1 MFDKIKDSI
10 AERMIEKIIEEKSI
24 NISLSINKRSDR
36 EYKDIADVLTD
47 SDIDMKI
54 SFDKKGE
61 YEPFELIDTHDVKK
75 SSQPVEN
82 KD

>member
-1 MFDKIKDSI
+1 MKKGLIKMFDKIKDSI
-10 AERMIEKIIEEKSI
+10 AERMIEKIIDEKTI

-36 EYKDIADVLTD
+36 EYKDVVDVLTD

-61 YEPFELIDTHDVKK
+61 
-75 SSQPVEN
+75 
-82 KD
+82 

>member
-10 AERMIEKIIEEKSI
+10 AERMIEKIIDEKSI
-24 NISLSINKRSDR
+24 NISFSINKRSDR
-36 EYKDIADVLTD
+36 EYKDIVAVLTD

-61 YEPFELIDTHDVKK
+61 
-75 SSQPVEN
+75 
-82 KD
+82 

>member
-1 MFDKIKDSI
+1 MVQMFNKIKDSI
-10 AERMIEKIIEEKSI
+10 AERMIEKIIDEKSI
-24 NISLSINKRSDR
+24 NISFSINKRSDR

-61 YEPFELIDTHDVKK
+61 
-75 SSQPVEN
+75 
-82 KD
+82 

>member
-1 MFDKIKDSI
+1 MLNKIKDSI
-10 AERMIEKIIEEKSI
+10 TERIIEKIIDEKTI
-24 NISLSINKRSDR
+24 NISLSINKRSAR

-61 YEPFELIDTHDVKK
+61 
-75 SSQPVEN
+75 
-82 KD
+82 

>member
-10 AERMIEKIIEEKSI
+10 AERMIEKIIDEKSI
-24 NISLSINKRSDR
+24 SISFSINKRSAR
-36 EYKDIADVLTD
+36 EYKDAIDVLTD

-61 YEPFELIDTHDVKK
+61 
-75 SSQPVEN
+75 
-82 KD
+82 

>member
-1 MFDKIKDSI
+1 MLNRIKDSI
-10 AERMIEKIIEEKSI
+10 AERMIEKIIDEKTI

-36 EYKDIADVLTD
+36 EYKDITDVLTD

-61 YEPFELIDTHDVKK
+61 
-75 SSQPVEN
+75 
-82 KD
+82 

>member
-1 MFDKIKDSI
+1 MLNKIKDSI
-10 AERMIEKIIEEKSI
+10 AERMIDIIIDEKSI

-36 EYKDIADVLTD
+36 EYKDITDVLTD

-61 YEPFELIDTHDVKK
+61 
-75 SSQPVEN
+75 
-82 KD
+82 

>member
-10 AERMIEKIIEEKSI
+10 AERMIEKIIDEKTI
-24 NISLSINKRSDR
+24 NVSLSINKRNTH
-36 EYKDIADVLTD
+36 EYKDVIDILTD

-61 YEPFELIDTHDVKK
+61 
-75 SSQPVEN
+75 
-82 KD
+82 

>member
-10 AERMIEKIIEEKSI
+10 AERMIEKIIDEKSI
-24 NISLSINKRSDR
+24 NISFSINKRSDR
-36 EYKDIADVLTD
+36 EYKNVVDVLTD

-61 YEPFELIDTHDVKK
+61 
-75 SSQPVEN
+75 
-82 KD
+82 

>member
-1 MFDKIKDSI
+1 MLNKIKDSI
-10 AERMIEKIIEEKSI
+10 AERMLAKIIDEKSI

-36 EYKDIADVLTD
+36 EYKDVADVLTD

-61 YEPFELIDTHDVKK
+61 
-75 SSQPVEN
+75 
-82 KD
+82 

>member
-1 MFDKIKDSI
+1 MLNKIKDSI
-10 AERMIEKIIEEKSI
+10 AERMLAKIIDEKTI
-24 NISLSINKRSDR
+24 NISLSINKRSAR

-61 YEPFELIDTHDVKK
+61 
-75 SSQPVEN
+75 
-82 KD
+82 

>member
-10 AERMIEKIIEEKSI
+10 AERMIEKIIDEKSI
-24 NISLSINKRSDR
+24 SISFSINKRSDR

-47 SDIDMKI
+47 SNIDMKI

-61 YEPFELIDTHDVKK
+61 
-75 SSQPVEN
+75 
-82 KD
+82 

>member
-10 AERMIEKIIEEKSI
+10 AERMIEKIIDEKTI
-24 NISLSINKRSDR
+24 NISLSINKRSAR

-61 YEPFELIDTHDVKK
+61 
-75 SSQPVEN
+75 
-82 KD
+82 

>member
-10 AERMIEKIIEEKSI
+10 AERMIEKIIDEKSI
-24 NISLSINKRSDR
+24 IISLSINKRSDR

-61 YEPFELIDTHDVKK
+61 
-75 SSQPVEN
+75 
-82 KD
+82 

>member
-10 AERMIEKIIEEKSI
+10 AERMIEKIIDEKSVI
-24 NISLSINKRSDR
+24 ISLSINKRSDR

-61 YEPFELIDTHDVKK
+61 
-75 SSQPVEN
+75 
-82 KD
+82 

>member
-10 AERMIEKIIEEKSI
+10 AERMIEKIIDEKSI
-24 NISLSINKRSDR
+24 NISLSINKRSARD
-36 EYKDIADVLTD
+36 YKDIVDVLTD

-61 YEPFELIDTHDVKK
+61 
-75 SSQPVEN
+75 
-82 KD
+82 

>member
-10 AERMIEKIIEEKSI
+10 AERMIEKIIDEKSI
-24 NISLSINKRSDR
+24 SISFSINKRSDR

-61 YEPFELIDTHDVKK
+61 
-75 SSQPVEN
+75 
-82 KD
+82 

>member
-10 AERMIEKIIEEKSI
+10 AERMIEKIIDENSI
-24 NISLSINKRSDR
+24 TISLSINKRSDR

-61 YEPFELIDTHDVKK
+61 
-75 SSQPVEN
+75 
-82 KD
+82 

>member
-1 MFDKIKDSI
+1 MLNKIKDSI
-10 AERMIEKIIEEKSI
+10 TERILEKIIDEKSI

-36 EYKDIADVLTD
+36 DYKDITDVLTD

-61 YEPFELIDTHDVKK
+61 
-75 SSQPVEN
+75 
-82 KD
+82 

>member
-10 AERMIEKIIEEKSI
+10 AERMIEKIIDEKSI
-24 NISLSINKRSDR
+24 NISLSINKRGTR
-36 EYKDIADVLTD
+36 EYKDVMDVLTD

-61 YEPFELIDTHDVKK
+61 
-75 SSQPVEN
+75 
-82 KD
+82 

>member
-1 MFDKIKDSI
+1 MVQTFDKIKDSI
-10 AERMIEKIIEEKSI
+10 AERMIEKIIDEKSI

-61 YEPFELIDTHDVKK
+61 
-75 SSQPVEN
+75 
-82 KD
+82 

>member
-1 MFDKIKDSI
+1 MMVQMFDKIKDSI
-10 AERMIEKIIEEKSI
+10 AERMIEKIIDEKSI

-61 YEPFELIDTHDVKK
+61 
-75 SSQPVEN
+75 
-82 KD
+82 

>member
-10 AERMIEKIIEEKSI
+10 AERMIEKIIDEKSI
-24 NISLSINKRSDR
+24 NISLSINKRSAR

-61 YEPFELIDTHDVKK
+61 
-75 SSQPVEN
+75 
-82 KD
+82 

>member
-10 AERMIEKIIEEKSI
+10 AGRMIEKVIDEKSV
-24 NISLSINKRSDR
+24 NISFSINKRSDR
-36 EYKDIADVLTD
+36 KYKDIADVLTD

-61 YEPFELIDTHDVKK
+61 
-75 SSQPVEN
+75 
-82 KD
+82 